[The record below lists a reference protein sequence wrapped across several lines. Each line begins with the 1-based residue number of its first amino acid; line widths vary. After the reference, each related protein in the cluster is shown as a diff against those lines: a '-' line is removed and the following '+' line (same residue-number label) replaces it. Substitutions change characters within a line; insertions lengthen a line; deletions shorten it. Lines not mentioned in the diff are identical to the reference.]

1 MSNQTLA
8 ITPEIYDYLLSVSLR
23 EHPVLANLRSETMK
37 LAEANMQISPEQ
49 GQFMQLIVRLM
60 GAKRCIEVGVFT
72 GYSSLAIAM
81 ALPPGGQIIACDV
94 SDEWAAIARR
104 HWEKAGVAG
113 KIDLRLAPAADTLR
127 QLLENGEAAT
137 FDFVFIDA
145 DKPGYDGYYERCLK
159 LIRPGGLIMFD
170 NTLWSGKV
178 VDENSG
184 DPDVQAIRALNA
196 KLHRDER
203 IELSLLPLSD
213 GVTLVRK
220 V

>member
-8 ITPEIYDYLLSVSLR
+8 ISPEIYDYLLSVSLR
-23 EHPVLANLRSETMK
+23 EHALMADLRSETMK
-37 LAEANMQISPEQ
+37 LVKANMQISPEQ
-49 GQFMQLIVRLM
+49 GQFMQLLVKLM
-60 GAKRCIEVGVFT
+60 GAERTLEVGVFT
-72 GYSSLAIAM
+72 GYSSLAVAM

-94 SDEWAAIARR
+94 SDEWTAIARR
-104 HWEKAGVAG
+104 YWEKAGVAS

-127 QLLENGEAAT
+127 GLLENGEAGT

-145 DKPGYDGYYERCLK
+145 DKPGYDDYYELCLQ

-220 V
+220 R